1 MWTAMLDI
9 SLNLFSGVAILKIWF
24 GDLCHSL
31 RFFRFPRLKFF
42 SKRILKF
49 YLPFHFHFFT
59 LLFVFSHECRVEF
72 SINYRIDEITVNGM
86 LNRVSRCLVFRC
98 TLKKISKHKTMLFFS
113 YFFWK
118 ILPFLFW
125 HVALLTHSEFI
136 ITSNELIK
144 NSLKSLSFNC

>member
-31 RFFRFPRLKFF
+31 RFFIK
-42 SKRILKF
+42 ILFKKNPKILF
-49 YLPFHFHFFT
+49 AFHFHFFT

-72 SINYRIDEITVNGM
+72 SRNYRVDEITVNGM

-136 ITSNELIK
+136 IISNELIK
-144 NSLKSLSFNC
+144 HSLKSLSF